1 MEWLLALSNISSL
14 LMIIGA
20 VAMFIS
26 GIVVLFKKYPDEE
39 TAHKMKKSGIA
50 YIMAGLLFIVAAF
63 VFGL

>member
-1 MEWLLALSNISSL
+1 
-14 LMIIGA
+14 MIIGA